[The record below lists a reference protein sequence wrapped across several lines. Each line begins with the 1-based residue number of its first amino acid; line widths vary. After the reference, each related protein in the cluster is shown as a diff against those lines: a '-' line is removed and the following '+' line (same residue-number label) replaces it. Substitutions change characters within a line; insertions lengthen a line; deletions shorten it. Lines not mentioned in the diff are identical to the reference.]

1 MTMPERIRQTARE
14 VGEITAIK
22 SEAYGDSAGTAGA
35 ILAILWPDG
44 VPVDRYGDMLL
55 VVRVLDKLSRLAH
68 DPAAFGESPW
78 LDVCGYGLVGASRK
92 DGG

>member
-1 MTMPERIRQTARE
+1 MNGEAIRRKAFE
-14 VGEITAIK
+14 VGEVTALK

-55 VVRVLDKLSRLAH
+55 VVRVLDKLLRLAH
-68 DPAAFGESPW
+68 DPGAFGESPW
-78 LDVCGYGLVGASRK
+78 LDVAGYGLVGAARK
-92 DGG
+92 DGT